1 MQVIICYDVSDNKLR
16 YKLVKYLEK
25 IAIRVQLSVFKAE
38 LKPTE
43 ISKLDKYAKKLLHN
57 GANGNV
63 LIHNGANGNVLIYQV
78 EQEFTRSEQNFLPEA
93 FIVI

>member
-1 MQVIICYDVSDNKLR
+1 MQVIIRYDVSDNKLR
-16 YKLVKYLEK
+16 YKLVKHLEK
-25 IAIRVQLSVFKAE
+25 IAVRVQLSVFKAE
-38 LKPTE
+38 LKPAE

-57 GANGNV
+57 GEK
-63 LIHNGANGNVLIYQV
+63 GNVLIYQV

>member
-16 YKLVKYLEK
+16 YKLVKHLEK
-25 IAIRVQLSVFKAE
+25 IAVRVQLSVFKAE
-38 LKPTE
+38 LKPAE

-57 GANGNV
+57 GEK
-63 LIHNGANGNVLIYQV
+63 GNVLIYQV

>member
-38 LKPTE
+38 LKPAE

-57 GANGNV
+57 GEK
-63 LIHNGANGNVLIYQV
+63 GNVLIYHV

>member
-1 MQVIICYDVSDNKLR
+1 MQVVICYDVSDNKLR

-38 LKPTE
+38 LKAND
-43 ISKLDKYAKKLLHN
+43 ISKLDKYAKKLLRN
-57 GANGNV
+57 GAK
-63 LIHNGANGNVLIYQV
+63 GNVLIYQV
-78 EQEFTRSEQNFLPEA
+78 EQEFTRSERNFLPED

>member
-16 YKLVKYLEK
+16 YKLVKHLEK
-25 IAIRVQLSVFKAE
+25 IAVRVQLSVFKAE
-38 LKPTE
+38 LKPAE
-43 ISKLDKYAKKLLHN
+43 ISTLDKYAKKLLHN
-57 GANGNV
+57 GEK
-63 LIHNGANGNVLIYQV
+63 GNVLIYHV